1 MFIVMVKGRKVQ
13 NVVLWIIGTITSV
26 EILVFFAFTFFESP
40 DRITNYKFDIPHA
53 LPKFSELFTPFDLR
67 DYITLEEQDKKFYP
81 QKLTSFSQFLQP
93 IFNSNSSF
101 VKEVEA
107 SYVVAGEVVKV
118 NRSVSGYSKEVNEYE
133 VIVENIYGRKYSEK
147 INLLEIKEVNVWI
160 RQVAEGSFVRSQ
172 GSLDDLQIG
181 DYFVLRKKTNLLDS
195 EDQTSVEVEILRT

>member
-1 MFIVMVKGRKVQ
+1 MVKGRKIQ
-13 NVVLWIIGTITSV
+13 NVVLWIIGMLASV

-53 LPKFSELFTPFDLR
+53 LPKFSELFTPLNLR

-81 QKLTSFSQFLQP
+81 QKLTKFSQFLEP
-93 IFNSNSSF
+93 IFNSDSSF

-107 SYVVAGEVVKV
+107 SYIVAGEVVEI
-118 NRSVSGYSKEVNEYE
+118 NRSISSYSMEVHEYE
-133 VIVENIYGRKYSEK
+133 VVVENIYGQRYSEK

-160 RQVAEGSFVRSQ
+160 RQVAEGGFVRNQ
-172 GSLDDLQIG
+172 GSLDDLRIG

-195 EDQTSVEVEILRT
+195 EDQSSVEVEILRT